1 MGIYALRQALRERLE
16 SRGETEGRLNESD
29 REWIADMV
37 DKKDTPEGNPDVR
50 AIPYVVGIL
59 TRDEN
64 DEELAR
70 EVFYEYFAA
79 MAYLRQQR
87 DNPEVYGIWMCLD
100 GGGYF
105 AEWHREPYFDDE
117 YAEYME
123 ESFDEIEDWIE
134 REKVEYVRVEVWPN
148 EAELERDE
156 MDLLLEA
163 TYDEDDDDA
172 VGFLEQLEK
181 EGKLEDFSE
190 GRLTEEDISTDEAD
204 ECEKC
209 EDKPLPDWGIDNEGC
224 MPVSKQR
231 DKYKSEVPCLDL
243 QYSFSAQTDDIWED
257 AFHTMIHCDIFQDE
271 NMNYYGNCL
280 NRPGERRKV
289 GEVELEILNWKRAV
303 KYIGSTWS
311 TAGLCRDSVNS
322 IVELFVDKKGNI
334 KKEFVKEFELCESKN
349 ILYVHDMQLIGECRG
364 KGWGKYVLKSILE
377 TFDGMFGIMV
387 IDANA
392 DHYAYMEGEYQEPGV
407 KYPLKLDER
416 TLWDEQKEAT
426 IKLVR
431 YYISLGFKTFGT
443 PLKSPYG
450 FVDSNMWLN
459 SGRENKEMEEVDI
472 HVYWDY

>member
-16 SRGETEGRLNESD
+16 SRGETEGRLNRSD
-29 REWIADMV
+29 REWIADLV
-37 DKKDTPEGNPDVR
+37 DKKDTPEGNHDVR
-50 AIPYVVGIL
+50 NIPYYCTID
-59 TRDEN
+59 TDESE
-64 DEELAR
+64 DEMT
-70 EVFYEYFAA
+70 YEEFEEFFEA
-79 MAYLRQQR
+79 MNYLRSQAE
-87 DNPEVYGIWMCLD
+87 NPNVDHIHIRTIEGWNMD
-100 GGGYF
+100 F
-105 AEWHREPYFDDE
+105 FREGTTEDE
-117 YAEYME
+117 YPDIDMGDGFKDIEGWILREKEEYVLRKIWPDEVDM
-123 ESFDEIEDWIE
+123 EIE
-134 REKVEYVRVEVWPN
+134 
-148 EAELERDE
+148 E
-156 MDLLLEA
+156 MDLLCGA
-163 TYDEDDDDA
+163 SYDEDDEDA
-172 VGFLEQLEK
+172 VEFLERLEK

-190 GRLTEEDISTDEAD
+190 GRLTEEDVALNKTAESENSV
-204 ECEKC
+204 
-209 EDKPLPDWGIDNEGC
+209 DKPLPEWNEDDEGC

-392 DHYAYMEGEYQEPGV
+392 DHYACMEGEYQEPGV
-407 KYPLKLDER
+407 KYPLNLDER
-416 TLWDEQKEAT
+416 T
-426 IKLVR
+426 
-431 YYISLGFKTFGT
+431 
-443 PLKSPYG
+443 
-450 FVDSNMWLN
+450 
-459 SGRENKEMEEVDI
+459 
-472 HVYWDY
+472 